1 MYVHACKM
9 KALLFSLFLS
19 IATAAVID
27 DEPPVGCLLP
37 SCDRPLCADPV
48 IPKGECCPSCENSQC
63 QFEGCVQF
71 LGRPGSETVQW
82 KPNGCTTCVCADGQT
97 LCGALGCPPIYPSS
111 LDLCANGSLTVTSPT
126 ECCAS
131 CDYGIPE
138 DECAVVP
145 YYSLTYQLGVEEY
158 ESGCSVELTFHQC
171 DKRGYMDDQG
181 RRFQCNPVVR
191 QRSVKLNDNSGGSVT
206 GSCGALAEL
215 AFDDVVRCVPTRDE
229 NLDVGCDI
237 YVE

>member
-1 MYVHACKM
+1 M
-9 KALLFSLFLS
+9 KALLLSLFLS
-19 IATAAVID
+19 IATMAVVGD
-27 DEPPVGCLLP
+27 DHEFYRYEPPEGCVLP
-37 SCDRPLCADPV
+37 SCPRPLCADPV
-48 IPKGECCPSCENSQC
+48 IPEGECCPSCENSQC

-71 LGRPGSETVQW
+71 LGQPGSKTVQW
-82 KPNGCTTCVCADGQT
+82 KPDGCTTCVCADGQT
-97 LCGALGCPPIYPSS
+97 QCYALGCPPMHPSS
-111 LDLCANGSLTVTSPT
+111 LDLCVDGSLTVTSPT

-131 CDYGIPE
+131 CDYGILE

-145 YYSLTYQLGVEEY
+145 DYSLTYQLGVEEY
-158 ESGCSVELTFHQC
+158 ESGCSVELTFHHC

-191 QRSVKLNDNSGGSVT
+191 QHSVKLNDNSGSVT
-206 GSCGALAEL
+206 GSCGALTEL
-215 AFDDVVRCVPTRDE
+215 AFNDVVRCVPTRNE